1 MITLCLNHI
10 KGKGMNQKAIRE
22 KLLIELKNLVGR
34 SDRIDAHW
42 RDEPPLADW
51 SEWAIR
57 QENEEVI
64 NSLDGRTQEEMI
76 AIQQTLKRMDAGE
89 WGVCED
95 CGADIQEARLEA
107 IPTATLC
114 VSCAEAR
121 EG

>member
-1 MITLCLNHI
+1 MD
-10 KGKGMNQKAIRE
+10 QKAIRE
-22 KLLIELKNLVGR
+22 QLLIELKNLMGR

-64 NSLDGRTQEEMI
+64 NSLDGRTQEEII
-76 AIQQTLKRMDAGE
+76 AVKQTLRRMDAGE
-89 WGVCED
+89 WGACAD

-121 EG
+121 EE